1 MKLQVVFSYM
11 STKSSG
17 KSCFDLVNSKESWEL
32 DRKVFFA
39 LLLVLSA
46 VTIVATNFDWFPF
59 KIPHDV
65 PRSLTYTKIK
75 CDDQPA
81 QETIASSDITSV
93 VSGKRF
99 QMKKQRDFGRSFKRT
114 ERHLEV
120 SSNKC
125 EKWAVF
131 TTIFEASLSIK
142 NFDSL
147 YPEWCTVVVGD
158 KISLEKSKF
167 LSELQHTEYITL
179 EEQEKLPFLS
189 VPFTPVRSF
198 ARLNLGY
205 LYAISQGAKVI
216 FDVDDDNVVRKKH
229 LEIPESFST
238 HISKTMNIYK
248 YFIDD
253 FSVVNMW
260 PRGMPLDTIN
270 ATYIETPKLQEIKR
284 SDVALVQCLANKEP
298 DVDSIHR
305 LTSHHF
311 YPFEFAKRPYSIS
324 VGLDMV
330 VPTNAQ
336 ATIFFQHTFW
346 ALFLPASVHGRVTD
360 IWRAYITQS
369 LYHRTGLYTIFRN
382 CDVRHDRS
390 AHDFMKDFGAEVPLF
405 KRSGPLVDFLNAL
418 EPPARITA
426 TVIFERWK
434 LMYEYGIIERSDVV
448 FVEAYLND
456 LANLKII
463 EAR

>member
-1 MKLQVVFSYM
+1 MNFEISK
-11 STKSSG
+11 
-17 KSCFDLVNSKESWEL
+17 DLWDFE
-32 DRKVFFA
+32 RKFFFF

-46 VTIVATNFDWFPF
+46 LGIVLTSFDFFPF
-59 KIPHDV
+59 KTHDV
-65 PRSLTYTKIK
+65 PEVLTSAKILRLNADLNTASLR
-75 CDDQPA
+75 
-81 QETIASSDITSV
+81 ETISSSDITSV

-99 QMKKQRDFGRSFKRT
+99 EMKKQRDFGRSFQRK
-114 ERHLEV
+114 EQKLEV
-120 SSNKC
+120 SSKKC

-158 KISLEKSKF
+158 KISPEKSKF
-167 LSELQHTEYITL
+167 LSDLQHTEYITL

-189 VPFTPVRSF
+189 VSFTPVRSF

-216 FDVDDDNVVRKKH
+216 FDVDDDNVVRNKT
-229 LEIPESFST
+229 LDIPNSFTT
-238 HISKTMNIYK
+238 HVSKRMNIYK
-248 YFIDD
+248 FFIDN

-260 PRGMPLDTIN
+260 PRGMPLDLIN
-270 ATYIETPKLQEIKR
+270 ATYIETPQLQEIKL
-284 SDVALVQCLANKEP
+284 SDVGVVQCLANKEP

-311 YPFEFAKRPYSIS
+311 YPFEFSKRPYSIT
-324 VGLDMV
+324 VPLDMV

-336 ATIFFQHTFW
+336 ATLFFQRTFW
-346 ALFLPASVHGRVTD
+346 ALFLPATVHGRVTD

-369 LYHRTGLYTIFRN
+369 LYHRAGLYTIFRN
-382 CDVRHDRS
+382 CGVRHDRS

-405 KRSGPLVDFLNAL
+405 KRAGPLVDFLNAL
-418 EPPARITA
+418 EPPSRITA
-426 TVIFERWK
+426 SVIFDRWK
-434 LMYEYGIIERSDVV
+434 LMYDYGIIEKSDVEY
-448 FVEAYLND
+448 VEAYLND
-456 LANLKII
+456 LANMKIL
-463 EAR
+463 EAI